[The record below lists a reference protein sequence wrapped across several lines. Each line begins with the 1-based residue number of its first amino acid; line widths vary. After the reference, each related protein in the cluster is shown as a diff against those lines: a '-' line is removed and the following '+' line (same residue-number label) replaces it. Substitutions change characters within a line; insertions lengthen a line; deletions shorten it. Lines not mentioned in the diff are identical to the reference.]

1 MEEVYTQEM
10 TNHDEEHLFLREVI
24 GDEHELLFLDS
35 YLRDV
40 FGDSAVERIIG
51 VGNMAEEETL

>member
-1 MEEVYTQEM
+1 MDKIDSLET
-10 TNHDEEHLFLREVI
+10 TDHDEEQMFLRDVI

-40 FGDSAVERIIG
+40 FGSRAERVIG
-51 VGNMAEEETL
+51 LGNPEEEETI